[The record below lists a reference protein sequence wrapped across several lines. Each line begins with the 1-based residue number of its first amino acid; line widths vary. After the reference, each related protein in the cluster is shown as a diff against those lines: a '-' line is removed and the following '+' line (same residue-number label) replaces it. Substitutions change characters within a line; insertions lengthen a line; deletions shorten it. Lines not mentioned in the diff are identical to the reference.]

1 MVQERRHPKMS
12 EVRAPTTTEGGTI
25 GTALRRWM
33 VRPEAPALVFLAVLV
48 VAFTL
53 SSNEFLSGS
62 NLESIIVSVAVLG
75 TIALAVNQVILCGE
89 IDIST
94 GSMMGL
100 CAVAAGAV
108 ATSTGGLI
116 LPLLAGVAVGA
127 LAGAVN
133 GVLVTLGRIP
143 SIIVTLGMLYAL
155 RGVILLVTG
164 GTWITGIPKETRI
177 LGTGSML
184 GIHYPVFVLLILF
197 VVMELVSRHSTW
209 GRNVFAV
216 GGNRR
221 ASRLA
226 GLPIDRVRFLA
237 FVLVGVFVGIAS
249 IIYLGRAGSVQTN
262 TGTGLELQVV
272 AAVVIGGTSI
282 SGGRGSTLAALTGAV
297 LIGVILNGL
306 ILLGVPSIWQ
316 DAVLGALILLAVAT
330 DVLRRQL
337 LGDKS

>member
-1 MVQERRHPKMS
+1 MS
-12 EVRAPTTTEGGTI
+12 EARAPAEQRGSSLGDTV
-25 GTALRRWM
+25 RRFM
-33 VRPEAPALVFLAVLV
+33 LRPEAPALVFLAVLV
-48 VAFTL
+48 VGFSL
-53 SSNEFLSGS
+53 SSDKFLSGP
-62 NLESIIVSVAVLG
+62 NFESIVVSVAVLG
-75 TIALAVNQVILCGE
+75 IIALAVNQVILCGE

-108 ATSTGGLI
+108 ATSSGGLI
-116 LPLLAGVAVGA
+116 LPLLAGVVVGA

-133 GVLVTLGRIP
+133 GLLVTAGRIP

-164 GTWITGIPKETRI
+164 GTWITGIPKETRV
-177 LGTGSML
+177 LGLGSVL
-184 GIHYPVFVLLILF
+184 GIGYPVIVLLILF
-197 VVMELVSRHSTW
+197 LVIEVVSRHSTW

-221 ASRLA
+221 AARFA
-226 GLPIDRVRFLA
+226 GLPIDRVRFMA
-237 FVLVGVFVGIAS
+237 FVLVGVFVGVAS
-249 IIYLGRAGSVQTN
+249 VIYMGRAGSVQTN

-282 SGGRGSTLAALTGAV
+282 SGGRGSSLAALTGAV

-306 ILLGVPSIWQ
+306 ILVGVPGTWQ
-316 DAVLGALILLAVAT
+316 QAVLGALILLAIAT
-330 DVLRRQL
+330 DVLRRRL
-337 LGDKS
+337 IGDKA

>member
-1 MVQERRHPKMS
+1 
-12 EVRAPTTTEGGTI
+12 
-25 GTALRRWM
+25 M
-33 VRPEAPALVFLAVLV
+33 VRPEAPALLFLAVLGA
-48 VAFTL
+48 AFTL
-53 SSNEFLSGS
+53 TSDRFLSAT
-62 NLESIIVSVAVLG
+62 NLESILVSVAVLG

-108 ATSTGGLI
+108 AVSYGGLI
-116 LPLLAGVAVGA
+116 LPLLAGVGVGA

-133 GVLVTLGRIP
+133 GFLVTVGRIP

-164 GTWITGIPKETRI
+164 GTWITGIPESARV
-177 LGTGSML
+177 LGTGSTF
-184 GIHYPVFVLLILF
+184 GIGYPVILLFVLFLI
-197 VVMELVSRHSTW
+197 MELVSRHSTW

-221 ASRLA
+221 AARFA

-237 FVLVGVFVGIAS
+237 FVLVGVFVGVAS
-249 IIYLGRAGSVQTN
+249 VVYLGRAGSVQTN
-262 TGTGLELQVV
+262 TGTGLELQAV

-282 SGGRGSTLAALTGAV
+282 SGGRGSSLAALTGAV

-306 ILLGVPSIWQ
+306 VLLGVPGIWQ
-316 DAVLGALILLAVAT
+316 QAVLGALILLAVAT
-330 DVLRRQL
+330 DVLRRRL
-337 LGDKS
+337 VGDKA

>member
-1 MVQERRHPKMS
+1 MS
-12 EVRAPTTTEGGTI
+12 EVRAPTTAEGGTI
-25 GTALRRWM
+25 GTGLRRWM

-48 VAFTL
+48 VAFSL
-53 SSNEFLSGS
+53 SSNEFLSVS
-62 NLESIIVSVAVLG
+62 NLESIVVSVAVLG

-108 ATSTGGLI
+108 ATSSGGLI

-133 GVLVTLGRIP
+133 GVLVTIGRIP

-164 GTWITGIPKETRI
+164 GTWITGIPNETRI
-177 LGTGSML
+177 LGTGSVL

-237 FVLVGVFVGIAS
+237 FVLVGIFVGIAAVV
-249 IIYLGRAGSVQTN
+249 YLGRAGSVQTN

-316 DAVLGALILLAVAT
+316 DAVLGTLILLAVAT
-330 DVLRRQL
+330 DVLRRRL

>member
-1 MVQERRHPKMS
+1 MS
-12 EVRAPTTTEGGTI
+12 EAQAPIPAESGTN
-25 GTALRRWM
+25 GTVLRRWL
-33 VRPEAPALVFLAVLV
+33 VRPEAPALVFLGVLL
-48 VAFTL
+48 VAFSL
-53 SSNEFLSGS
+53 SSDKFLSGS
-62 NLESIIVSVAVLG
+62 NLESILVSVAVLG

-116 LPLLAGVAVGA
+116 LPLLTGVAVGA

-133 GVLVTLGRIP
+133 GLLVTLGRIP

-164 GTWITGIPKETRI
+164 GTWITNIPGETRV

-184 GIHYPVFVLLILF
+184 GIEYPVFVLLILF
-197 VVMELVSRHSTW
+197 VVMEMVSRHSTW

-226 GLPIDRVRFLA
+226 GLPIDRVRFMA

-306 ILLGVPSIWQ
+306 ILLGVPGIWQ

-330 DVLRRQL
+330 DVLRRRL

>member
-1 MVQERRHPKMS
+1 VERDTS
-12 EVRAPTTTEGGTI
+12 GG
-25 GTALRRWM
+25 ALRRWM
-33 VRPEAPALVFLAVLV
+33 VRPEAPALLFLAVLV
-48 VAFTL
+48 AAFTL
-53 SSNEFLSGS
+53 TSDKFLSAT
-62 NLESIIVSVAVLG
+62 NLEAILVSVAVLG

-108 ATSTGGLI
+108 AVSYGGLI
-116 LPLLAGVAVGA
+116 LPLLAGVGVGA

-133 GVLVTLGRIP
+133 GFLVTVGRIP

-164 GTWITGIPKETRI
+164 GTWITGIPESARV
-177 LGTGSML
+177 LGTGSIL
-184 GIHYPVFVLLILF
+184 GVGYPVILLFVLFLI
-197 VVMELVSRHSTW
+197 MEMVSRHSTW

-216 GGNRR
+216 GGNRQAAR
-221 ASRLA
+221 FA
-226 GLPIDRVRFLA
+226 GLPIDRVRFMA

-249 IIYLGRAGSVQTN
+249 VVYLGRAGSVQTN
-262 TGTGLELQVV
+262 TGTGLELQAV

-282 SGGRGSTLAALTGAV
+282 SGGRGSSLAALTGAV

-306 ILLGVPSIWQ
+306 VLLGVPGIWQ
-316 DAVLGALILLAVAT
+316 QAVLGALILLAVAT
-330 DVLRRQL
+330 DVLRRRL
-337 LGDKS
+337 VGDKA

>member
-1 MVQERRHPKMS
+1 MS
-12 EVRAPTTTEGGTI
+12 EARAPTPAGERAGTGGD
-25 GTALRRWM
+25 AFRRFIT
-33 VRPEAPALVFLAVLV
+33 RPESPALIFLAVLLV
-48 VAFTL
+48 VFSI
-53 SSNEFLSGS
+53 SSDKFLSGS
-62 NLESIIVSVAVLG
+62 NLQSVLVSVAVLG
-75 TIALAVNQVILCGE
+75 TIALAVNQVVLAGE

-108 ATSTGGLI
+108 ATNTGGLI
-116 LPLLAGVAVGA
+116 LPLLTGVAVGA

-133 GVLVTLGRIP
+133 GLLVTIGRIP

-164 GTWITGIPKETRI
+164 GTWITGVPPEARV
-177 LGTGSML
+177 LGTGSVL
-184 GIHYPVFVLLILF
+184 GIDLPVIILLALF
-197 VVMELVSRHSTW
+197 VVMEVVSRHSTW

-221 ASRLA
+221 AARFA
-226 GLPIDRVRFLA
+226 GLPIDRTRFLA

-249 IIYLGRAGSVQTN
+249 MIYLGRAGSVQTN

-282 SGGRGSTLAALTGAV
+282 AGGRGSTLAALTGAV
-297 LIGVILNGL
+297 IIGVILNGL
-306 ILLGVPSIWQ
+306 ILMGVPSIWQ
-316 DAVLGALILLAVAT
+316 QAVLGALILLAVAT
-330 DVLRRQL
+330 DVLRRRL
-337 LGDKS
+337 LGDKA

>member
-1 MVQERRHPKMS
+1 MS
-12 EVRAPTTTEGGTI
+12 EVRAPTAAQDGTTGA
-25 GTALRRWM
+25 ALRRWM
-33 VRPEAPALVFLAVLV
+33 VRPEAPALVFLAVLLL
-48 VAFTL
+48 AFTL
-53 SSNEFLSGS
+53 STDKFLSAS

-75 TIALAVNQVILCGE
+75 TIALAVNQVVLCGE

-116 LPLLAGVAVGA
+116 LPVLAGVAVGA

-164 GTWITGIPKETRI
+164 GTWITGIPPETRV
-177 LGTGSML
+177 LGTGSVL
-184 GIHYPVFVLLILF
+184 GIEYPVFILLILF

-221 ASRLA
+221 AARLA

-282 SGGRGSTLAALTGAV
+282 SGGRGSSLAALTGAV

-306 ILLGVPSIWQ
+306 ILLGVPGIWQ

-330 DVLRRQL
+330 DVLRRRL
-337 LGDKS
+337 LGDRS

>member
-1 MVQERRHPKMS
+1 MS
-12 EVRAPTTTEGGTI
+12 EVQAPTTSERGTDS
-25 GTALRRWM
+25 TVLRRWM

-48 VAFTL
+48 VAFSL

-75 TIALAVNQVILCGE
+75 TIALAVNQVVLCGE

-108 ATSTGGLI
+108 ATNTGGLI

-155 RGVILLVTG
+155 RGAILLVTG
-164 GTWITGIPKETRI
+164 GTWITGIPDETRV
-177 LGTGSML
+177 LGTGSVL

-197 VVMELVSRHSTW
+197 VVMEFVSRHSTW

-226 GLPIDRVRFLA
+226 GLPIERVRFLA

-249 IIYLGRAGSVQTN
+249 VIYLGRAGSVQTN
-262 TGTGLELQVV
+262 TGAGLELQVV

-316 DAVLGALILLAVAT
+316 DAVLGSLILLAVAT
-330 DVLRRQL
+330 DVLRRRL

>member
-1 MVQERRHPKMS
+1 MS
-12 EVRAPTTTEGGTI
+12 EARAPTPAEERAGTW
-25 GTALRRWM
+25 GDAVRRFVM
-33 VRPEAPALVFLAVLV
+33 RPEAPALIFLGVLLV
-48 VAFTL
+48 VFSL
-53 SSNEFLSGS
+53 GSDKFLSAS
-62 NLESIIVSVAVLG
+62 NLESIVISVAVLG
-75 TIALAVNQVILCGE
+75 TIALAVNQVVLAGE

-116 LPLLAGVAVGA
+116 VPLLTAVAVGA

-133 GVLVTLGRIP
+133 GLLVTAGRIP

-164 GTWITGIPKETRI
+164 GTWITGIPAETRV
-177 LGTGSML
+177 LGTGSVL
-184 GIHYPVFVLLILF
+184 GIGVPVIVLLALF
-197 VVMELVSRHSTW
+197 VVMEVVSRHSTW

-221 ASRLA
+221 AARFA
-226 GLPIDRVRFLA
+226 GLPIDRTRFLA
-237 FVLVGVFVGIAS
+237 FVLVGVFVGVAS
-249 IIYLGRAGSVQTN
+249 VIYLGRAGSVQTN

-282 SGGRGSTLAALTGAV
+282 AGGRGSTLAALTGAV
-297 LIGVILNGL
+297 IIGVILNGL
-306 ILLGVPSIWQ
+306 ILLGVPGIWQ
-316 DAVLGALILLAVAT
+316 QGVLGALILLAVAT
-330 DVLRRQL
+330 DVLRRRL

>member
-1 MVQERRHPKMS
+1 MS
-12 EVRAPTTTEGGTI
+12 EVQAPTTADRGAI
-25 GTALRRWM
+25 GAVLRRWM
-33 VRPEAPALVFLAVLV
+33 VRPEVPALVFLAVLL
-48 VAFTL
+48 VAFSL
-53 SSNEFLSGS
+53 SSDQFLSGS
-62 NLESIIVSVAVLG
+62 NLESILVSVAVLG

-108 ATSTGGLI
+108 ATNTGGLI
-116 LPLLAGVAVGA
+116 LPLLVGVAVGA
-127 LAGAVN
+127 LTGAVN
-133 GVLVTLGRIP
+133 GLLVTLGRIP

-155 RGVILLVTG
+155 RGMILLVTG
-164 GTWITGIPKETRI
+164 GTWITGIPNETRV
-177 LGTGSML
+177 LGTGSVL
-184 GIHYPVFVLLILF
+184 GIEYPVFVLLILF
-197 VVMELVSRHSTW
+197 VVMEVVSRHSTW

-262 TGTGLELQVV
+262 TGVGLELQVV

-282 SGGRGSTLAALTGAV
+282 AGGRGSSLAALTGAV

-306 ILLGVPSIWQ
+306 ILLGVPGIWQ

-330 DVLRRQL
+330 DVLRRRL

>member
-1 MVQERRHPKMS
+1 MS
-12 EVRAPTTTEGGTI
+12 EARAPTPAEQRGSSPGD
-25 GTALRRWM
+25 AFRRFM
-33 VRPEAPALVFLAVLV
+33 LRPEAPALVFLAVLLA
-48 VAFTL
+48 AFSL
-53 SSNEFLSGS
+53 SSDKFLSGP
-62 NLESIIVSVAVLG
+62 NFESIVVSVAVLG

-127 LAGAVN
+127 LAGALN
-133 GVLVTLGRIP
+133 GLLVTLGRIP

-164 GTWITGIPKETRI
+164 GTWITGIPAETRV
-177 LGTGSML
+177 LGTGSVL
-184 GIHYPVFVLLILF
+184 GIEYPVFVLLILF

-306 ILLGVPSIWQ
+306 ILLGVPGIWQ

-330 DVLRRQL
+330 DVLRRRL

>member
-1 MVQERRHPKMS
+1 MS
-12 EVRAPTTTEGGTI
+12 EVQPPTTTQRRTVG
-25 GTALRRWM
+25 AVLRRWLL
-33 VRPEAPALVFLAVLV
+33 RPEAPALVFLAVLV
-48 VAFTL
+48 VAFSLT
-53 SSNEFLSGS
+53 SDKFLSAT
-62 NLESIIVSVAVLG
+62 NLESILVSVAVLG
-75 TIALAVNQVILCGE
+75 TVALAVNQVILCGE

-94 GSMMGL
+94 GSMLGL

-108 ATSTGGLI
+108 AVSTGGLI

-127 LAGAVN
+127 VAGSVN
-133 GVLVTLGRIP
+133 GLLVTAGRIP

-164 GTWITGIPKETRI
+164 GTWITGVPGETRV
-177 LGTGSML
+177 LGTGSVA
-184 GIHYPVFVLLILF
+184 GIQLPVFVLLILF

-221 ASRLA
+221 AARFA
-226 GLPIDRVRFLA
+226 GLPIDRTRFLA

-249 IIYLGRAGSVQTN
+249 VIYLGRAGSVQTN

-282 SGGRGSTLAALTGAV
+282 SGGRGSSLAALTGAV

-306 ILLGVPSIWQ
+306 ILLGVPGIWQ
-316 DAVLGALILLAVAT
+316 QAVLGALILLAVTT
-330 DVLRRQL
+330 DVLRRRL
-337 LGDKS
+337 VEDKA

>member
-1 MVQERRHPKMS
+1 MS
-12 EVRAPTTTEGGTI
+12 EVQAPTTAQRGTV
-25 GTALRRWM
+25 GAVLRRWM

-48 VAFTL
+48 VAFSL
-53 SSNEFLSGS
+53 SSDRFLSGS
-62 NLESIIVSVAVLG
+62 NLESILVSVAVLG

-108 ATSTGGLI
+108 ATSAGGLI

-133 GVLVTLGRIP
+133 GLLVTLGRIP

-164 GTWITGIPKETRI
+164 GTWITGVPSETRV
-177 LGTGSML
+177 LGTGSVL
-184 GIHYPVFVLLILF
+184 GIEYPVFVLLILF

-249 IIYLGRAGSVQTN
+249 VIYLGRAGSVQTN

-306 ILLGVPSIWQ
+306 ILLGVPGIWQ

-330 DVLRRQL
+330 DVLRRRL
-337 LGDKS
+337 LRDRS

>member
-1 MVQERRHPKMS
+1 MS
-12 EVRAPTTTEGGTI
+12 EVQAPTPTEGGTTI
-25 GTALRRWM
+25 GTGLRRWL
-33 VRPEAPALVFLAVLV
+33 VRPEAPALVFLAVLL
-48 VAFTL
+48 VAFSL
-53 SSNEFLSGS
+53 SSDKFLSGS
-62 NLESIIVSVAVLG
+62 NLESILVSVAVLG

-116 LPLLAGVAVGA
+116 LPLLTGVAVGA

-133 GVLVTLGRIP
+133 GLLATLGRIP

-164 GTWITGIPKETRI
+164 GSWITGIPDKTRV
-177 LGTGSML
+177 LGTGAVL
-184 GIHYPVFVLLILF
+184 GIEYPVFVLLILF

-226 GLPIDRVRFLA
+226 GLPIDRVRFTA

-306 ILLGVPSIWQ
+306 ILLGVPGIWQ

-330 DVLRRQL
+330 DVLRRRL

>member
-1 MVQERRHPKMS
+1 MS
-12 EVRAPTTTEGGTI
+12 EARAPTEGRRVSRGEV
-25 GTALRRWM
+25 LRRFM
-33 VRPEAPALVFLAVLV
+33 VRPEAPALVFLAVLLA
-48 VAFTL
+48 AFSL
-53 SSNEFLSGS
+53 SSDKFLSGP
-62 NLESIIVSVAVLG
+62 NFESIVVSVAVLG

-108 ATSTGGLI
+108 ATSTGGLL

-133 GVLVTLGRIP
+133 GLLVTFGRIP

-164 GTWITGIPKETRI
+164 GTWITGIPNETRV
-177 LGTGSML
+177 L
-184 GIHYPVFVLLILF
+184 GIGKVFGLGYPVIVLLLLF

-209 GRNVFAV
+209 GRNVYAV

-221 ASRLA
+221 AARFA
-226 GLPIDRVRFLA
+226 GLPTNQVRFFA
-237 FVLVGVFVGIAS
+237 FVLVGVFVGVAS
-249 IIYLGRAGSVQTN
+249 MIYMGRAGSVQTN

-282 SGGRGSTLAALTGAV
+282 SG
-297 LIGVILNGL
+297 
-306 ILLGVPSIWQ
+306 
-316 DAVLGALILLAVAT
+316 
-330 DVLRRQL
+330 
-337 LGDKS
+337 

>member
-1 MVQERRHPKMS
+1 MS
-12 EVRAPTTTEGGTI
+12 EVQAPTTAEGGTA
-25 GTALRRWM
+25 GTVLRRWM
-33 VRPEAPALVFLAVLV
+33 VRPEAPALVFLAILV
-48 VAFTL
+48 VAFSL
-53 SSNEFLSGS
+53 SSNAFLSGS

-133 GVLVTLGRIP
+133 GLLVTLGRIP

-164 GTWITGIPKETRI
+164 GTWITGIPNETRV
-177 LGTGSML
+177 LGTGSVL

-197 VVMELVSRHSTW
+197 AVMELVSRHSTW

-226 GLPIDRVRFLA
+226 GLPIERVRFLA

-249 IIYLGRAGSVQTN
+249 VIYLGRAGSVQTN

-316 DAVLGALILLAVAT
+316 DAVLGSLILLAVAT
-330 DVLRRQL
+330 DVLRRRL

>member
-1 MVQERRHPKMS
+1 MS
-12 EVRAPTTTEGGTI
+12 EVQAPTTVER
-25 GTALRRWM
+25 GTAGTVLRRWM
-33 VRPEAPALVFLAVLV
+33 VRPEAPALVFLAILV
-48 VAFTL
+48 VAFSL
-53 SSNEFLSGS
+53 SSDKFLSGS
-62 NLESIIVSVAVLG
+62 NLESILVSVAVLG

-133 GVLVTLGRIP
+133 GLLVTLGRIP

-164 GTWITGIPKETRI
+164 GSWITGIPSETRV
-177 LGTGSML
+177 L
-184 GIHYPVFVLLILF
+184 GIGSVLGIGYPVFVLLILF
-197 VVMELVSRHSTW
+197 VAMELVSRHSIW

-226 GLPIDRVRFLA
+226 GLPIERVRFMA
-237 FVLVGVFVGIAS
+237 FVMVGVFVGIAS

-316 DAVLGALILLAVAT
+316 DAVLGSLILLAVAT
-330 DVLRRQL
+330 DVLRRRL

>member
-1 MVQERRHPKMS
+1 M
-12 EVRAPTTTEGGTI
+12 
-25 GTALRRWM
+25 L
-33 VRPEAPALVFLAVLV
+33 RPEAPALVFLAVLV
-48 VAFTL
+48 AAFTL
-53 SSNEFLSGS
+53 TSNKFLSAT
-62 NLESIIVSVAVLG
+62 NLEAILVSVAVLG
-75 TIALAVNQVILCGE
+75 VIALAVNQVILCGE

-94 GSMMGL
+94 GSMLGL
-100 CAVAAGAV
+100 CAVAAGTV
-108 ATSTGGLI
+108 ALSTGGLI
-116 LPLLAGVAVGA
+116 LPLLTGVAVGA

-133 GVLVTLGRIP
+133 GLLVTLGRIP

-164 GTWITGIPKETRI
+164 GTWITGIPDAIRSV
-177 LGTGSML
+177 GTGTVL
-184 GIHYPVFVLLILF
+184 GVGYPVIILFVLF

-226 GLPIDRVRFLA
+226 GLPTDRVRFLA

-249 IIYLGRAGSVQTN
+249 IIYMGRAGSVQTN
-262 TGTGLELQVV
+262 TGVGLELQVV

-282 SGGRGSTLAALTGAV
+282 SGGRGSSLAALTGAV

-306 ILLGVPSIWQ
+306 ILLGVPGIWQ

-330 DVLRRQL
+330 DVLRRRL
-337 LGDKS
+337 IGDKA

>member
-1 MVQERRHPKMS
+1 MS
-12 EVRAPTTTEGGTI
+12 EVQAPTTADRGAI
-25 GTALRRWM
+25 GAVLRRWM
-33 VRPEAPALVFLAVLV
+33 VRPEVPALVFLAVLL
-48 VAFTL
+48 VAFSL
-53 SSNEFLSGS
+53 SSDQFLSGS
-62 NLESIIVSVAVLG
+62 NLESILVSVAVLG

-108 ATSTGGLI
+108 ATNTGGLI
-116 LPLLAGVAVGA
+116 LPLLVGVAVGA
-127 LAGAVN
+127 LTGAVN
-133 GVLVTLGRIP
+133 GLLVTLGRIP

-164 GTWITGIPKETRI
+164 GTWITGIPNETRV
-177 LGTGSML
+177 LGTGSAL
-184 GIHYPVFVLLILF
+184 GIEYPVFVLLILF
-197 VVMELVSRHSTW
+197 VVMEVVSRHSTW

-262 TGTGLELQVV
+262 TGVGLELQVV

-282 SGGRGSTLAALTGAV
+282 AGGRGSSLAALTGAV

-306 ILLGVPSIWQ
+306 ILLGVPGIWQ

-330 DVLRRQL
+330 DVLRRRL

>member
-1 MVQERRHPKMS
+1 MS
-12 EVRAPTTTEGGTI
+12 EAPYEQRGTSF
-25 GTALRRWM
+25 GEVLRRFM

-48 VAFTL
+48 AAFTL
-53 SSNEFLSGS
+53 TSDKFLSAT
-62 NLESIIVSVAVLG
+62 NLEAILVSVAVLG
-75 TIALAVNQVILCGE
+75 TVALAVNQVILCGE

-108 ATSTGGLI
+108 AVSYGGLI
-116 LPLLAGVAVGA
+116 LPLLAGVGVGA

-133 GVLVTLGRIP
+133 GFLVTVGRIP

-164 GTWITGIPKETRI
+164 GTWITGIPESARV
-177 LGTGSML
+177 LGTGSIL
-184 GIHYPVFVLLILF
+184 GVGYPVILLFVLFLI
-197 VVMELVSRHSTW
+197 VELVSRHSTW

-221 ASRLA
+221 AARFA
-226 GLPIDRVRFLA
+226 GLPINRVRFLA

-249 IIYLGRAGSVQTN
+249 VVYLGRAGSVQTN
-262 TGTGLELQVV
+262 TGTGLELQAV

-282 SGGRGSTLAALTGAV
+282 SGGRGSSLAALTGAV

-306 ILLGVPSIWQ
+306 VLLGVPGIWQ
-316 DAVLGALILLAVAT
+316 QAVLGALILLAVAT
-330 DVLRRQL
+330 DVLRRRL
-337 LGDKS
+337 VGDKA

>member
-1 MVQERRHPKMS
+1 MS
-12 EVRAPTTTEGGTI
+12 EVQAPTPARGGAV

-48 VAFTL
+48 VAFSL
-53 SSNEFLSGS
+53 SSDKFLSGS
-62 NLESIIVSVAVLG
+62 NLESIVVSVAVLG
-75 TIALAVNQVILCGE
+75 TIALAVNQVILSGE

-108 ATSTGGLI
+108 ATSTGGLL

-164 GTWITGIPKETRI
+164 GTWITGIPDETRV
-177 LGTGSML
+177 LGTGSVL
-184 GIHYPVFVLLILF
+184 GIEYPVFVLLILF
-197 VVMELVSRHSTW
+197 VVVELISRHSTW

-226 GLPIDRVRFLA
+226 GLPIDRVRFFA
-237 FVLVGVFVGIAS
+237 FVLVGVFVGIAAV
-249 IIYLGRAGSVQTN
+249 IYLGRAGSVQTN

-306 ILLGVPSIWQ
+306 ILLGVPGIWQ

-330 DVLRRQL
+330 DVLRRRL
-337 LGDKS
+337 LGDRS

>member
-1 MVQERRHPKMS
+1 MS
-12 EVRAPTTTEGGTI
+12 EARAPTPAEGSAGTRSDVF
-25 GTALRRWM
+25 RRFIA
-33 VRPEAPALVFLAVLV
+33 RPEAPALIFLAVLLV
-48 VAFTL
+48 VFSL
-53 SSNEFLSGS
+53 SSDKFLSGS
-62 NLESIIVSVAVLG
+62 NLESILTSVAVLG
-75 TIALAVNQVILCGE
+75 TIALAVNQVILAGE

-108 ATSTGGLI
+108 ATSAGGLI
-116 LPLLAGVAVGA
+116 LPLLSGVAVGA

-133 GVLVTLGRIP
+133 GLLVTAGRIP

-164 GTWITGIPKETRI
+164 GTWITGIPDEARV
-177 LGTGSML
+177 LGTGSVL
-184 GIHYPVFVLLILF
+184 GIGVPVLVLLVLF
-197 VVMELVSRHSTW
+197 VVMEAVSRHSTW

-221 ASRLA
+221 AARFA
-226 GLPIDRVRFLA
+226 GLPIERTRFLA

-249 IIYLGRAGSVQTN
+249 MIYLGRAGSVQTN

-282 SGGRGSTLAALTGAV
+282 AGGRGSTLAALTGAV
-297 LIGVILNGL
+297 IIGVILNGL
-306 ILLGVPSIWQ
+306 ILLGVPGIWQ
-316 DAVLGALILLAVAT
+316 QGVLGALILLAVAT
-330 DVLRRQL
+330 DVLRRRL

>member
-164 GTWITGIPKETRI
+164 GTWITGIPNETRV
-177 LGTGSML
+177 LGTGSVL

-282 SGGRGSTLAALTGAV
+282 SGGRGSALAALTGAV

-306 ILLGVPSIWQ
+306 ILLGVPGTWQ
-316 DAVLGALILLAVAT
+316 QAVLGALILLAVAT
-330 DVLRRQL
+330 DVVRRRL
-337 LGDKS
+337 IGDKS